1 MADVTQRG
9 NDDSARVID
18 AYDDR
23 EVRYW
28 CNEFGC
34 TEDEFFDAV
43 TAAGT
48 MSDRVRAHIAA
59 KKKRGKSS
67 DPLETPTAEN

>member
-1 MADVTQRG
+1 MADLTQRG
-9 NDDSARVID
+9 NGDSARVIN
-18 AYDDR
+18 AYDDY

-48 MSDRVRAHIAA
+48 MSDRVQAHIAA
-59 KKKRGKSS
+59 KRNGAKSS
-67 DPLETPTAEN
+67 PS

>member
-1 MADVTQRG
+1 MTDLTQQG
-9 NDDSARVID
+9 NGDGARVIN
-18 AYDDR
+18 AYDDY

-34 TEDEFFDAV
+34 TENEFLDAV

-59 KKKRGKSS
+59 KRNGAKASPS
-67 DPLETPTAEN
+67 

>member
-1 MADVTQRG
+1 MSDVTQRG
-9 NDDSARVID
+9 NADNARVIN
-18 AYDDR
+18 AYDDH

-34 TEDEFFDAV
+34 TEDEFFDAM

-48 MSDRVRAHIAA
+48 MSDRVGAHIAA
-59 KKKRGKSS
+59 KRNGAKASS
-67 DPLETPTAEN
+67 S

>member
-1 MADVTQRG
+1 MSDLTHRG
-9 NDDSARVID
+9 KHDSPRVIN
-18 AYDDR
+18 AYDNR

-43 TAAGT
+43 TVAGT
-48 MSDRVRAHIAA
+48 MSDRIRAHIAA
-59 KKKRGKSS
+59 KKNGAKSS
-67 DPLETPTAEN
+67 LI

>member
-1 MADVTQRG
+1 MSDLTQRG
-9 NDDSARVID
+9 YGDGARVINV
-18 AYDDR
+18 YDNY

-43 TAAGT
+43 TVAGT

-59 KKKRGKSS
+59 KRNGAKPSLA
-67 DPLETPTAEN
+67 DPPKARC

>member
-1 MADVTQRG
+1 MADLRQRG
-9 NDDSARVID
+9 NGDSARVIN
-18 AYDDR
+18 AYDDY

-34 TEDEFFDAV
+34 TEEQFFDAV

-59 KKKRGKSS
+59 KRNGAKS
-67 DPLETPTAEN
+67 LPT